1 MLDRL
6 LAVGLGIVLVL
17 VYGWCV
23 DSLGKR
29 RIRMEGLQ
37 REVQRERDARER
49 LRRSLDEADRQFYR
63 QVLSWRG
70 R

>member
-1 MLDRL
+1 LLDRL